1 MRVLTFVNYLT
12 GALVLQH
19 LVDVGEEVVGVVC
32 FPEQPGR
39 PLPSPE
45 YSVREVAYRNFLPVY
60 TVRPEQINTTPFVE
74 VVRRLRPDLIVTM
87 HFAKVLGRRIL
98 ATPPLGCVNMHP
110 SKLPAGRGMTP
121 FVWHMALGEPQ
132 VHQALHYLDAGIDT
146 GDIIDVAS
154 VDVEPDDT
162 GFTVTRKLCYASA
175 EMFARYL
182 PLIKEGK
189 APRRPQ
195 GEVGASYCKPGEPWH
210 RVVWSRP
217 SVAVDRQIRAYAR
230 PMQGAFTMLGG
241 QRLIVWSARLPSEDE
256 RDRALSADA
265 TPGEVVAVLG
275 DGWLVR
281 TGDGGIVVTDAE
293 LAPESAQAG
302 ASGTADG
309 PRGVRVGGLPPTRLI
324 LG

>member
-1 MRVLTFVNYLT
+1 MRVVTFVSYLT

-19 LVDVGEEVVGVVC
+19 LVDAGEEVVGVVC
-32 FPEQPGR
+32 FPEDPSR

-60 TVRPEQINTTPFVE
+60 TVRPDQINTTPFVN
-74 VVRRLRPDLIVTM
+74 VVRRLRPDLIVAM
-87 HFAKVLGRRIL
+87 HFAKILGRRIL

-110 SKLPAGRGMTP
+110 SRLPEGRGMTP
-121 FVWHMALGEPQ
+121 FVWHMALGQ
-132 VHQALHYLDAGIDT
+132 DRVYQALHYLDEGIDT
-146 GDIIDVAS
+146 GDIIDIVS
-154 VDVEPDDT
+154 VDVEPEDT

-175 EMFARYL
+175 EMFKRYL

-195 GEVGASYCKPGEPWH
+195 GEENASYCKPGHPWN
-210 RVVWSRP
+210 RVDWSRP
-217 SVAVDRQIRAYAR
+217 SIGVDRQVRAYTR
-230 PMQGAFTMLGG
+230 PMQGAFTTIGG
-241 QRLIVWSARLPSEDE
+241 QRMIVWATRLPTENE
-256 RDRALSADA
+256 RDLAVSSDA
-265 TPGEVVAVLG
+265 VPGEVIAVKG

-293 LAPESAQAG
+293 LASDAASHGPDLAG
-302 ASGTADG
+302 AL
-309 PRGVRVGGLPPTRLI
+309 PRGVRVGLLPSARVV